1 MKTLAI
7 MAGLAILPTA
17 ALATKKR
24 IIVDTDLLSFD
35 DDPLAIGL
43 VNIFQNWGEV
53 ELIGVMSSINS
64 RYAPPAIDAI
74 NTYYGHPDIP
84 VAIQKPVDNLT
95 QWPEYPEYGDYV
107 TGLTYNF
114 AEDVRDGTHT
124 PDPVSSYRYLLS
136 TSADN
141 SITIAVIGFFDNLFH
156 LLNSGPDQISPYT
169 GAELLTSKVRQLI
182 VQANEQGFSYNTNT
196 HNSTFAQTVLNSW
209 PGRLTFV
216 SDDVAENTVLGSRI
230 TTELDVTK
238 NPIGYA
244 LRTSIGYGQK
254 HPVWDAV
261 ALYYA
266 ICSLDDIFTW
276 KYSHGGRVTLNGS
289 AFASWED
296 ATAAGNTTGPGL
308 QNSIKFRI
316 SNATF
321 AERLEDILLWQP
333 GQQIPKWR
341 TWCKS

>member
-1 MKTLAI
+1 MKAMAMMTGLVALPSTVLAI
-7 MAGLAILPTA
+7 KDRLLI
-17 ALATKKR
+17 
-24 IIVDTDLLSFD
+24 DSDLLNFD

-43 VNIFQNWGEV
+43 ANIFQSWDKV
-53 ELIGVMSSINS
+53 ELIGVMSSVNS

-74 NTYYGHPDIP
+74 NTYFGHPDIP

-95 QWPEYPEYGDYV
+95 QLPEYPEYGDYM

-114 AEDVRDGTHT
+114 TEDIRDGTRT

-141 SITIAVIGFFDNLFH
+141 SITIAVIGFHDNLFH

-169 GAELLTSKVRQLI
+169 GAELLNSKVRQLV
-182 VQANEQGFSYNTNT
+182 VQANEVGLSYNTNT
-196 HNSTFAQTVLNSW
+196 HNATFAQTVLNSW

-216 SDDVAENTVLGSRI
+216 SDDVAENTVLGTRI

-276 KYSHGGRVTLNGS
+276 KYPHGGRVTLNGS
-289 AFASWED
+289 AFASWEN
-296 ATAAGNTTGPGL
+296 ATEPSSTNSPGL
-308 QNSIKFRI
+308 QNSIKFKV
-316 SNATF
+316 SNETF

-333 GQQIPKWR
+333 GQRIPQWR